1 MGAWE
6 QCMFHLQ
13 RPFSIVLVSNSVQ
26 YKHLYTESNHL
37 IQMGA
42 LDLSLEVEERRVVGP
57 QDTK

>member
-1 MGAWE
+1 
-6 QCMFHLQ
+6 MFHLQ

-42 LDLSLEVEERRVVGP
+42 LDLLLEVEERRVVGP